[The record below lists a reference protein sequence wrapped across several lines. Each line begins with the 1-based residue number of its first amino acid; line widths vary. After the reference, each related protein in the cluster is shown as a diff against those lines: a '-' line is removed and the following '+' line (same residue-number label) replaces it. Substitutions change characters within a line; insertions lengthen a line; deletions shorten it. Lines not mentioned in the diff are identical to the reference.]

1 MIRTEGRLIGR
12 QRLTYAQQRSTREI
26 TPKIETRKVEKKI
39 GSQVSLSPL
48 KKKYSSP
55 IMSKSSNL
63 SQSLSL
69 LKMSRSVII
78 KRLIKK
84 FSKILSN
91 NRQRVEMSRRTLR
104 WATTKLLSA
113 LSSQDK
119 PPKHLII
126 MSLLTRSLVESIL

>member
-1 MIRTEGRLIGR
+1 MIKTEVRLIGR
-12 QRLTYAQQRSTREI
+12 QRLTYAQQHSIRVI

-84 FSKILSN
+84 LSKILSN

-104 WATTKLLSA
+104 WATAKLLSA

-119 PPKHLII
+119 PPKHLLI